1 MENESNVDNS
11 PQQQQRNVLIA
22 QQQVSI
28 LEGSIIYMIYYQAET
43 FHAHD
48 FIALVCM
55 LLDCVRDFQNNE
67 VHRIW
72 T

>member
-48 FIALVCM
+48 DFIALVCM
-55 LLDCVRDFQNNE
+55 RLDCVRDFQN
-67 VHRIW
+67 
-72 T
+72 

>member
-48 FIALVCM
+48 DFIALVCM
-55 LLDCVRDFQNNE
+55 FV
-67 VHRIW
+67 
-72 T
+72 